1 MLPSNGVVAVGANQQ
16 KPNPLAA
23 GIASGLSQSARG
35 LAAWPNQREAGG
47 FVPRL
52 RERWSFT
59 RVVSVSVSAS
69 FSVSVSLCLCFCLS
83 QSPPLFFCLHL
94 SINEELC
101 GHRRYWK
108 PSGNHEIWKE
118 TEPDGVGRK
127 SMLNRATA

>member
-1 MLPSNGVVAVGANQQ
+1 MLPSNGGVAVGANQQ

-69 FSVSVSLCLCFCLS
+69 FSVSLCLSASVSVSVSLLPCFSVCTF
-83 QSPPLFFCLHL
+83 P
-94 SINEELC
+94 
-101 GHRRYWK
+101 
-108 PSGNHEIWKE
+108 
-118 TEPDGVGRK
+118 
-127 SMLNRATA
+127 